1 MSSSGDVGSPQQPSP
16 PQDPMPSVGSKPR
29 LQSPL
34 DYRNGDLVSRLLA
47 ATPPYLYNMPLVPHS
62 FFFSEM
68 LRSFVQ
74 AKTEGGSNQPGSIR
88 GPASAMAAVQ
98 QRRSRKR
105 SWREASVER
114 TKPPT
119 SMLGPALDKPL
130 ELTTTSRSPSQPPP
144 PPPPPPP
151 QPQEDK
157 SPVPSSSP
165 PTLPPPPPPLL
176 LPPCGLLPL
185 PSPDSS
191 LPPDMLLPPP
201 PPLWYPPLY
210 PLPPQP
216 PYGID
221 PLHFFI
227 DLRVSGHIWDRK
239 LGKDSPPNG
248 EQLGHQSSSLIPD
261 EKPLQRSPSVGS
273 TSGPSSSTS
282 SLVKQS
288 KHCSAFSVPQPRG
301 HHSPGAECSS
311 RQTSGSSCTTNY
323 VLQNLSRI
331 YQDVKKN
338 QQQQG
343 DEVRDQED
351 DKSSSTEG
359 QEGDEKPRC
368 KDLRAL
374 IGLELVVDYVKHE
387 GGPKSSRRSESPSE
401 ASGSES
407 NVDVVGHD
415 KLPTTTSPAVEHDV
429 MRQL

>member
-1 MSSSGDVGSPQQPSP
+1 MSTGGDVGAPDPLP
-16 PQDPMPSVGSKPR
+16 PAPSKPR

-74 AKTEGGSNQPGSIR
+74 AKSEVPPPGAGRGGPILPPQQQ
-88 GPASAMAAVQ
+88 Q

-105 SWREASVER
+105 AWRDMSSER
-114 TKPPT
+114 PMSKPTP
-119 SMLGPALDKPL
+119 PAPPPPLDKPL
-130 ELTTTSRSPSQPPP
+130 ELTTTSRQPPSQSEEKLPPP
-144 PPPPPPP
+144 
-151 QPQEDK
+151 
-157 SPVPSSSP
+157 SNSP
-165 PTLPPPPPPLL
+165 PVLPPPPPLL
-176 LPPCGLLPL
+176 LPPCGLMPL
-185 PSPDSS
+185 SSPDNS
-191 LPPDMLLPPP
+191 LPPDMLLPPPP

-239 LGKDSPPNG
+239 LGKDTPGGGNG
-248 EQLGHQSSSLIPD
+248 PEGSLD
-261 EKPLQRSPSVGS
+261 EKPLPRPPSAGS
-273 TSGPSSSTS
+273 TSGCSSTSAS

-288 KHCSAFSVPQPRG
+288 KHCSAFSVPQPRV
-301 HHSPGAECSS
+301 SS
-311 RQTSGSSCTTNY
+311 ERVHGPARASTSTHY

-331 YQDVKKN
+331 YQDVR
-338 QQQQG
+338 G
-343 DEVRDQED
+343 SRDQETASENGAED
-351 DKSSSTEG
+351 SEGGEGKS
-359 QEGDEKPRC
+359 RC

-387 GGPKSSRRSESPSE
+387 GGPKRRPETPE
-401 ASGSES
+401 DAAPLV
-407 NVDVVGHD
+407 VDVLDPD
-415 KLPTTTSPAVEHDV
+415 KSPPPPPPSAPELDN

>member
-1 MSSSGDVGSPQQPSP
+1 MSSAGDVGSPQQSP
-16 PQDPMPSVGSKPR
+16 TQETTPPKPAR

-74 AKTEGGSNQPGSIR
+74 AKAEGNSGTQLGGTMR
-88 GPASAMAAVQ
+88 GPGTAAAAVAAQ

-105 SWREASVER
+105 SWREASSER
-114 TKPPT
+114 AKPP
-119 SMLGPALDKPL
+119 SALGPALDKPL
-130 ELTTTSRSPSQPPP
+130 ELTTTSRAPPQPPP

-151 QPQEDK
+151 LPQEEK
-157 SPVPSSSP
+157 PPVPSSSP

-185 PSPDSS
+185 PSADTS

-239 LGKDSPPNG
+239 LGKDTPPSG
-248 EQLGHQSSSLIPD
+248 TGDPSGPQGD
-261 EKPLQRSPSVGS
+261 EKPPQRSP
-273 TSGPSSSTS
+273 GPSSS

-301 HHSPGAECSS
+301 RHSPGAECAL
-311 RQTSGSSCTTNY
+311 RRDAAACTTNY
-323 VLQNLSRI
+323 VLQNLTRI
-331 YQDVKKN
+331 YQDVRRS
-338 QQQQG
+338 QQQQQQQQSPPQQSDDG
-343 DEVRDQED
+343 DD
-351 DKSSSTEG
+351 DKASSSEG
-359 QEGDEKPRC
+359 QDGEDKPRC

-387 GGPKSSRRSESPSE
+387 KAPRRSESPGE
-401 ASGSES
+401 ASGSEGP
-407 NVDVVGHD
+407 VDVVGA
-415 KLPTTTSPAVEHDV
+415 PTTTPPAIEHDV

>member
-1 MSSSGDVGSPQQPSP
+1 MSSAGDVGAPQQSPS
-16 PQDPMPSVGSKPR
+16 QEAVPSIASKPR

-74 AKTEGGSNQPGSIR
+74 AKTESNCSQGTAVR
-88 GPASAMAAVQ
+88 GTASVAAQ

-105 SWREASVER
+105 SWRDASA
-114 TKPPT
+114 KPPT
-119 SMLGPALDKPL
+119 ALGPTIDKPL
-130 ELTTTSRSPSQPPP
+130 ELTTTSRGQQPPP
-144 PPPPPPP
+144 PPPVPPP
-151 QPQEDK
+151 QEEKP
-157 SPVPSSSP
+157 PVPSSSP
-165 PTLPPPPPPLL
+165 PTLPPPPHPLL

-185 PSPDSS
+185 PSPDTS
-191 LPPDMLLPPP
+191 LSPDMLLPPP

-239 LGKDSPPNG
+239 MGKDTAASA
-248 EQLGHQSSSLIPD
+248 EQLGHQSGAVIPD
-261 EKPLQRSPSVGS
+261 EKPVQRSSSV
-273 TSGPSSSTS
+273 GPSSSS

-301 HHSPGAECSS
+301 HHSPCAESS
-311 RQTSGSSCTTNY
+311 NRRESASCTTNY
-323 VLQNLSRI
+323 VLQNLTRI
-331 YQDVKKN
+331 YEDVRKS
-338 QQQQG
+338 QQRHSEDHD
-343 DEVRDQED
+343 DE
-351 DKSSSTEG
+351 KSSSTEG
-359 QEGDEKPRC
+359 QEGEDKPRC

-387 GGPKSSRRSESPSE
+387 GGSKASCRSESPSE
-401 ASGSES
+401 ASGSDS
-407 NVDVVGHD
+407 TVDVVGHD
-415 KLPTTTSPAVEHDV
+415 KLQTTTPPAVEHDL
-429 MRQL
+429 RKQL

>member
-1 MSSSGDVGSPQQPSP
+1 MSSAGDVGSPQQSPS
-16 PQDPMPSVGSKPR
+16 QEAVPSLGSKPR

-74 AKTEGGSNQPGSIR
+74 AKAEGNGSQGTAVR
-88 GPASAMAAVQ
+88 GPTAAQ

-105 SWREASVER
+105 SWREASTDR
-114 TKPPT
+114 TKL
-119 SMLGPALDKPL
+119 SSVLGPTLDKPL
-130 ELTTTSRSPSQPPP
+130 ELTTTSRGQQPPP
-144 PPPPPPP
+144 APPLPN
-151 QPQEDK
+151 PQEEK
-157 SPVPSSSP
+157 PPVPSSSP

-185 PSPDSS
+185 PSPDPA
-191 LPPDMLLPPP
+191 LPTDMLLPPP

-239 LGKDSPPNG
+239 LGKDTSPSG
-248 EQLGHQSSSLIPD
+248 EQLSHPSGVVVPD
-261 EKPLQRSPSVGS
+261 EKPLQRSPSVS
-273 TSGPSSSTS
+273 SSSGPSSSSS

-301 HHSPGAECSS
+301 HQSPGVEC
-311 RQTSGSSCTTNY
+311 RNRRESGSCTTNY
-323 VLQNLSRI
+323 VMHNLTRI
-331 YQDVKKN
+331 YQDVRKN
-338 QQQQG
+338 QQRHG
-343 DEVRDQED
+343 EDQDD

-359 QEGDEKPRC
+359 QEGEDKPRC

-374 IGLELVVDYVKHE
+374 IGLELVVDYVKQE
-387 GGPKSSRRSESPSE
+387 GGPKTSRRSESPSE

-407 NVDVVGHD
+407 TVDVVGHD
-415 KLPTTTSPAVEHDV
+415 KLQTTTPPAVEHDV